1 MVASKASVLNIK
13 QKDGWIMEL
22 SNNGKLAQQLLEAA
36 VEQGAS
42 DMHIEPMERD
52 ARVRLR
58 VDGLLWELCR
68 MPLNIYTTL
77 VTQLKVMSGM
87 DIAEK
92 HVPQDGRWQ
101 FLH

>member
-42 DMHIEPMERD
+42 DMHIEPM
-52 ARVRLR
+52 
-58 VDGLLWELCR
+58 
-68 MPLNIYTTL
+68 
-77 VTQLKVMSGM
+77 
-87 DIAEK
+87 
-92 HVPQDGRWQ
+92 
-101 FLH
+101 